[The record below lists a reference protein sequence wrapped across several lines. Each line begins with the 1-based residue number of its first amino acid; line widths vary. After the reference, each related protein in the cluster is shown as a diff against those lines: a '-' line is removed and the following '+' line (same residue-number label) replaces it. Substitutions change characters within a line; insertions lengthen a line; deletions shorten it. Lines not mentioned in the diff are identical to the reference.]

1 MGVSEFPSSPAAA
14 LPHIEDDRDS
24 FPTVV
29 GLQPVALVDHVAR
42 VDWTLL
48 DAIPGER
55 GGSQRVT
62 VEELEH
68 ILTQVNMHI
77 LPSPQQLSPIRTIA
91 GGSVANTV
99 RGLAAGFGISCAI
112 VGACGD
118 DEQGQMFVKNMEMAR
133 VSLSRLRIK
142 RGPTGQC
149 ACLVDA
155 EGNRTMRPCLS
166 DAVRLQANEL
176 IADDIRGSKWVVLNG
191 YGFYGQ
197 GLVEDAVHLAKKE
210 GAFVSMDLAS
220 FEVVRNFRSQLLD
233 LLKSGQIDLCFANED
248 EARELMR
255 EEPDRD
261 AESALAFLASYC
273 SWAVVMLGPKGCI
286 ARHGKEIARV
296 PAIKGAEVID
306 TTGAGDLFASG
317 FLYGMIKDLSL
328 ADCCRIGCCTGG
340 AVVRA
345 LGGEVEQQSWQWAY
359 EEMRVLGLPIPKF
372 AQCSTNQS
380 NVEQVID

>member
-1 MGVSEFPSSPAAA
+1 MGVDHDLSCSTPA
-14 LPHIEDDRDS
+14 LTQGYNC
-24 FPTVV
+24 PTIL

-48 DAIPGER
+48 DSIPGER

-68 ILTQVNMHI
+68 ILAEVSMHM
-77 LPSPQQLSPIRTIA
+77 LPYSENISPIRTIA
-91 GGSVANTV
+91 GGSVANTI

-118 DEQGQMFVKNMEMAR
+118 DDQGQMFVKNMETSG
-133 VSLSRLRIK
+133 VNLSRLRIK
-142 RGPTGQC
+142 TGPTGQC

-155 EGNRTMRPCLS
+155 KGNRTMRTCLS
-166 DAVRLQANEL
+166 DAVRLQTNEL
-176 IADDIRGSKWVVLNG
+176 NADDFRGSKWVVLNG

-197 GLVEDAVHLAKKE
+197 ELVEKSVCLAKQA

-220 FEVVRNFRSQLLD
+220 FEVVRNFRPQLLD

-255 EEPDRD
+255 DEPDRD
-261 AESALAFLASYC
+261 AESALALLGKYC

-286 ARHGKEIARV
+286 ARHGNETARV
-296 PAIKGAEVID
+296 LAIE
-306 TTGAGDLFASG
+306 
-317 FLYGMIKDLSL
+317 
-328 ADCCRIGCCTGG
+328 DCCKIGCCTGG

-345 LGGEVEQQSWQWAY
+345 LGGEVEPESWLWASGQMQS
-359 EEMRVLGLPIPKF
+359 LGLPTPEF
-372 AQCSTNQS
+372 ANAECSIRSSAQ
-380 NVEQVID
+380 